1 MIIISSYHKF
11 YAMTYNEEISEFQ
24 EIGEMSET
32 ARNEG
37 FAESDIE
44 ELEIDL
50 EQSIDELEVLSP
62 EESEDA
68 SEIFTAFDAGEIT
81 LDEAEVL
88 FGEMGFW
95 SKIKGAVRKVRK
107 VAKKAYKVGKKVYKT
122 GRKIY
127 RHPLVKRFV
136 RPIISR
142 LAKNT
147 AVGRAITR
155 GYRYARKYVPRV
167 RSGYRSV
174 RRYLPFEDEGYSA
187 SVSSQ
192 GFGSTTQFGQGNVQ
206 SQQQGCGI
214 VMIPVIIPSFGVFP
228 VQSQVQPRPLN

>member
-1 MIIISSYHKF
+1 
-11 YAMTYNEEISEFQ
+11 MTKYDEQLQEIEVSEFQ

-37 FAESDIE
+37 FTEADIE
-44 ELEIDL
+44 ELESDL
-50 EQSIDELEVLSP
+50 EESIDELELLSP

-68 SEIFTAFDAGEIT
+68 SEIFQAFDAGEIT

-88 FGEMGFW
+88 FGEMGLW
-95 SKIKGAVRKVRK
+95 GKLKGAYRKVKK

-136 RPIISR
+136 RPIIRR

-147 AVGRAITR
+147 TVGRFITR
-155 GYRYARKYVPRV
+155 GYKYGRKYLPRV

-174 RRYLPFEDEGYSA
+174 RRYLPFEEEGYNA
-187 SVSSQ
+187 GVSSQ

-206 SQQQGCGI
+206 SQQQQGYGI
-214 VMIPVIIPSFGVFP
+214 VMIPVIIPSFGGFP
-228 VQSQVQPRPLN
+228 VQSQVQSKPLY

>member
-1 MIIISSYHKF
+1 
-11 YAMTYNEEISEFQ
+11 MTYNEEISELQ
-24 EIGEMSET
+24 EIGEMCET

-37 FAESDIE
+37 FTEADIE

-50 EQSIDELEVLSP
+50 QESIDELEALSP

-68 SEIFTAFDAGEIT
+68 SEIFQAFDAGEIT

-88 FGEMGFW
+88 FGEMGLW
-95 SKIKGAVRKVRK
+95 GKLKGAYRKVKK

-136 RPIISR
+136 RPIISK

-155 GYRYARKYVPRV
+155 GYKYAKKYVPQV

-174 RRYLPFEDEGYSA
+174 RRYLPFEEEVYNAG
-187 SVSSQ
+187 VSSQ

-206 SQQQGCGI
+206 SQQQGYGI
-214 VMIPVIIPSFGVFP
+214 VMIPVIIPSFGGFL
-228 VQSQVQPRPLN
+228 VQSQVQPRPLQ